1 MTSSDD
7 APIPIDGPLDSEDI
21 AKEKAALRREM
32 KARVAAMSAEERF
45 AAGERVSDNI
55 RALDEW
61 RTAKAVLFYHALP
74 DELNLDFLMDDA
86 IQSGREVLL
95 PVCDVE
101 KRSMRI
107 VGVTDPA
114 RDLREG
120 AYGIMEPAHGMP
132 LECVDTLDLVLVPGR
147 AFDSRGGRLGRG
159 KGYYDGFLGAL
170 RPRASCKAWFVW
182 SCIRVDVRHSINQ
195 RPIFYLPS
203 GRIEPIASGDNDPVI
218 ITIGFQHLIPSL
230 ANGAMSIYLQNE
242 LAPRHINS
250 GVKARAQPLNLWIVI
265 YP

>member
-74 DELNLDFLMDDA
+74 DELNLDFLMDNA

-95 PVCDVE
+95 PVCNVE

-170 RPRASCKAWFVW
+170 RPR
-182 SCIRVDVRHSINQ
+182 RVTFLKEPDATRPRRSDGPFKLGVAFARQMVETVPMQARDVRMDAVITEDGMV
-195 RPIFYLPS
+195 
-203 GRIEPIASGDNDPVI
+203 GRKTG
-218 ITIGFQHLIPSL
+218 
-230 ANGAMSIYLQNE
+230 
-242 LAPRHINS
+242 
-250 GVKARAQPLNLWIVI
+250 
-265 YP
+265 